1 MVKVKMLHQQ
11 KKKTTKM
18 LFCGGEERRGEEIFS
33 TKPKRTRKTKVGL
46 FFLLFSSRKWRA
58 KETQSQP
65 NTHHH
70 SNLLST
76 TNNILDLSTTILKP
90 YFTRKKEDFSF
101 PFFSLPKFS
110 LLFSSR
116 KQQANYLFFTK
127 ERIKFSHLFRK
138 RRSKFLTLCLILVHF
153 FQQLSGYICVELFCG

>member
-1 MVKVKMLHQQ
+1 M
-11 KKKTTKM
+11 
-18 LFCGGEERRGEEIFS
+18 EERREE
-33 TKPKRTRKTKVGL
+33 KRRDLFNKTKKDKKNKSGL
-46 FFLLFSSRKWRA
+46 VFLLFSSRKWRA

-70 SNLLST
+70 SNLLSP
-76 TNNILDLSTTILKP
+76 TNNNLDLSTTILEP

-101 PFFSLPKFS
+101 PFFSLHKFS
-110 LLFSSR
+110 LLFSSQ

-127 ERIKFSHLFRK
+127 ERIKISHLFPK

-153 FQQLSGYICVELFCG
+153 FQQLSGYMCGVLFSG